1 MPKYVNFTI
10 PKGGLVFWLTLPNR
24 FDGQLLYYRC
34 ISEHN
39 ISILLGENCY
49 ASIRGE
55 NQIRLSYTYEEESLV
70 CDSIKKIAG
79 LIKEMVENEPIQCS
93 NPMF

>member
-1 MPKYVNFTI
+1 MPKEVKYRV
-10 PKGGLVFWLTLPNR
+10 PKGGLVFWLSLPNQ
-24 FDGQLLYYRC
+24 FDGKLLYYRC
-34 ISEHN
+34 MSEHN

-55 NQIRLSYTYEEESLV
+55 NQIRLSYTYEEEAIVLSSIEKIGQIIREM
-70 CDSIKKIAG
+70 CDQQAIRF
-79 LIKEMVENEPIQCS
+79 S